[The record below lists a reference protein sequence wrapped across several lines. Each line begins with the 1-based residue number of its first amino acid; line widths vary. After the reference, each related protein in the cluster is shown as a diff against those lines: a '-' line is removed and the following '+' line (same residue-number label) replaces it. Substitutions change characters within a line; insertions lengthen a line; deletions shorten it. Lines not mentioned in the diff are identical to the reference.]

1 MSGLHRGSVA
11 IVGLAESQ
19 LGLCAPGTQPIDLMA
34 QATLRALDDCGFQ
47 ETQILNIHEKLDG
60 ITTLLTAKTLV
71 NSNGWGYN
79 KGGRFFVVEWT
90 ATLVSGAGAFERNI
104 IANHILD

>member
-1 MSGLHRGSVA
+1 LVFRCGLHQIHPITLGQISRG
-11 IVGLAESQ
+11 
-19 LGLCAPGTQPIDLMA
+19 
-34 QATLRALDDCGFQ
+34 FH

-71 NSNGWGYN
+71 NSNGWGYD

-104 IANHILD
+104 IANHILDGYGVQQLV